1 MILTKEQ
8 LVAAMPNVRAN
19 IAANPNFKGADID
32 GVVALINK
40 YTPNFGLNATALRM
54 AHFLAQIA
62 HESAEMRYTE
72 EIASG
77 AKYEG
82 RKDLGN
88 VVKGDGVRFKGRGL
102 IQVTGRTNYA
112 AYKKFCGYDVV
123 AKPELLAQPV
133 GAVRSAMWFWQT
145 RGLNALADADNLL
158 AVTKRIN
165 GGTNGLEDRRKYLA
179 LAKKALGVK

>member
-1 MILTKEQ
+1 M
-8 LVAAMPNVRAN
+8 AAMPNVRAN
-19 IAANPNFKGADID
+19 IAANPNFKGTDID
-32 GVVALINK
+32 GIVALINK
-40 YTPNFGLNATALRM
+40 FAPAFGLNGSPRRM
-54 AHFLAQIA
+54 AHFLAQVA

-77 AKYEG
+77 ARYEG

-88 VVKGDGVRFKGRGL
+88 VRAGDGVRYKGRGL
-102 IQVTGRTNYA
+102 IQVTGRTNYN

-133 GAVRSAMWFWQT
+133 GAVRSAMWFWQS
-145 RGLNALADADNLL
+145 RKLNALADGDLFTTI
-158 AVTKRIN
+158 TKIIN

-179 LAKKALGVK
+179 KAKAALGVK